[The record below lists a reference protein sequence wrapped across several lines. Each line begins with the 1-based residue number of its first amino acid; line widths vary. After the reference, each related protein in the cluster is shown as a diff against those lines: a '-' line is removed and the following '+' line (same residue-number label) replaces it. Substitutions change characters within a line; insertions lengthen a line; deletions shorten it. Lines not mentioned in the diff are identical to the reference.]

1 MEEAH
6 KNIKIKTLVDLDT
19 SLMTSIKSLA
29 VKKQTEIKVT
39 TRFAN
44 GKMLMFSK
52 ISLKSFVYDM
62 VDVSCFPDDYV
73 KKIYK
78 ENNILKCFL
87 YQDLIETDSCFFF
100 FIFAC

>member
-39 TRFAN
+39 MRFAN

-87 YQDLIETDSCFFF
+87 YQDLIETDSCSFF